1 MSWIF
6 EHSEEGATGEIAE
19 LYETLR
25 KSRGKVSNILK
36 VHSLRPAALR
46 HHLDLY
52 MGLMFGPGGLS
63 RCEREM
69 IAVVVSRANQ
79 CEYCVAHHREALA
92 RYRRDENELNLICQD
107 HRAAALSSRERS
119 LLDYAEQLTK
129 SPAQATAEMI
139 ERMRTTGLGDADIL
153 LTNLIVAYFNFV
165 NRIAMGLGVTFSA
178 DEVQGYQV

>member
-6 EHSEEGATGEIAE
+6 EHPEEGATGEIAE

-36 VHSLRPAALR
+36 VHSLRPAALK

-92 RYRRDENELNLICQD
+92 RYRRDENELNLICHD
-107 HRAAALSSRERS
+107 FRTATISPRERA
-119 LLDYAEQLTK
+119 LLDYAERVTK
-129 SPAQATAEMI
+129 SPAQTPPEMI
-139 ERMRTTGLGDADIL
+139 ERMRAAGLSDADIL

-165 NRIAMGLGVTFSA
+165 NRIAMGLGVAFDA
-178 DEVQGYQV
+178 DEIQGYKV